1 MAQQVRRQMNYVD
14 GTAARQMYA
23 APVRRVREPERRV
36 QPNRRV
42 APQERPQEQPRVR
55 RRVTAQTKKAL
66 AFSAGYMMF
75 MAFMVCLVVGS
86 CVLMLYMNTR
96 ISTQQNNISALESE
110 LEKIQDDNAAH
121 KLRLNNMYTLDDIY
135 NVATNELGM
144 VYAKRGQII
153 YYDSADEDY
162 VKQYQDV
169 PGSN

>member
-14 GTAARQMYA
+14 GTAARQIYA
-23 APVRRVREPERRV
+23 APARRVHEPERKA
-36 QPNRRV
+36 PSRRV
-42 APQERPQEQPRVR
+42 APQQRPQERPKVR
-55 RRVTAQTKKAL
+55 RRVTAQTKKTL
-66 AFSAGYMMF
+66 AFSAGYMRF

-86 CVLMLYMNTR
+86 SVLMLYLNTK
-96 ISTQQNNISALESE
+96 ISTQQNNISALEAE
-110 LEKIQDDNAAH
+110 LEKIEDDNAAH

-153 YYDSADEDY
+153 YYDSANEDY

>member
-1 MAQQVRRQMNYVD
+1 
-14 GTAARQMYA
+14 
-23 APVRRVREPERRV
+23 
-36 QPNRRV
+36 
-42 APQERPQEQPRVR
+42 
-55 RRVTAQTKKAL
+55 
-66 AFSAGYMMF
+66 

-86 CVLMLYMNTR
+86 SVLMLYLNTK
-96 ISTQQNNISALESE
+96 ISTQQNNISALEAE
-110 LEKIQDDNAAH
+110 LEKIEDDNAAH

-153 YYDSADEDY
+153 YYDSANEDY

>member
-23 APVRRVREPERRV
+23 APARRAYEPERKS
-36 QPNRRV
+36 PSRRV
-42 APQERPQEQPRVR
+42 APQERPKVK
-55 RRVTAQTKKAL
+55 RRVTAQTKKTL

-86 CVLMLYMNTR
+86 CVLMLYLNTK
-96 ISTQQNNISALESE
+96 ISTQQNNISALQAE
-110 LEKIQDDNAAH
+110 LEKIEDDNAAH

-144 VYAKRGQII
+144 VYAKKGQII

>member
-36 QPNRRV
+36 QPERRT
-42 APQERPQEQPRVR
+42 APQERPKVR
-55 RRVTAQTKKAL
+55 RRVTAQTKKTL

-75 MAFMVCLVVGS
+75 MAAMVCLVVGS
-86 CVLMLYMNTR
+86 CVLMLYMNTK
-96 ISTQQNNISALESE
+96 ISTKLEAE
-110 LEKIQDDNAAH
+110 LEKIEDDNAAH

-144 VYAKRGQII
+144 VYAKKGQII

-162 VKQYQDV
+162 VKQYQDI

>member
-36 QPNRRV
+36 QPERRT
-42 APQERPQEQPRVR
+42 APQERPKVR
-55 RRVTAQTKKAL
+55 RRVTAQTKKTL

-75 MAFMVCLVVGS
+75 MAAMVCLVVGS
-86 CVLMLYMNTR
+86 CVLMLYMNTK
-96 ISTQQNNISALESE
+96 ISTQQNNITKLEAE
-110 LEKIQDDNAAH
+110 LEKIEDDNATH

-144 VYAKRGQII
+144 VYAKKGQII

-162 VKQYQDV
+162 VKQYQDI

>member
-23 APVRRVREPERRV
+23 APVRRVQPERRT
-36 QPNRRV
+36 
-42 APQERPQEQPRVR
+42 APQERPKVR
-55 RRVTAQTKKAL
+55 RRVTAQTKKTL

-75 MAFMVCLVVGS
+75 MAAMVCLVVGS
-86 CVLMLYMNTR
+86 CVLMLYMNTK
-96 ISTQQNNISALESE
+96 ISTQQNNITKLEAE
-110 LEKIQDDNAAH
+110 LEKIEDDNAAH

-144 VYAKRGQII
+144 VYAKKGQII

-162 VKQYQDV
+162 VKQYQDI

>member
-1 MAQQVRRQMNYVD
+1 MAQQTRRQVYYTD
-14 GTAARQMYA
+14 GTAARQMYTSP
-23 APVRRVREPERRV
+23 APSRRVSPQQR
-36 QPNRRV
+36 
-42 APQERPQEQPRVR
+42 PQERQKVK
-55 RRVTAQTKKAL
+55 RRVTAQTKKTL

-75 MAFMVCLVVGS
+75 MVCMVGLVVGS
-86 CVLMLYMNTR
+86 CVLMLYMNTK

-144 VYAKRGQII
+144 VYAKKGQII

-162 VKQYQDV
+162 VKQYQNV

>member
-1 MAQQVRRQMNYVD
+1 MAQQTRRQVYYTD
-14 GTAARQMYA
+14 GTAARQMHTSPA
-23 APVRRVREPERRV
+23 RRVYEPER
-36 QPNRRV
+36 PAPSRRV
-42 APQERPQEQPRVR
+42 SPQQRPQERQKVK
-55 RRVTAQTKKAL
+55 RRVTAQTKKTL

-75 MAFMVCLVVGS
+75 MVCMVGLVVGS
-86 CVLMLYMNTR
+86 CVLMLYMNTK

-144 VYAKRGQII
+144 VYAKKGQII

-162 VKQYQDV
+162 VKQYQNV